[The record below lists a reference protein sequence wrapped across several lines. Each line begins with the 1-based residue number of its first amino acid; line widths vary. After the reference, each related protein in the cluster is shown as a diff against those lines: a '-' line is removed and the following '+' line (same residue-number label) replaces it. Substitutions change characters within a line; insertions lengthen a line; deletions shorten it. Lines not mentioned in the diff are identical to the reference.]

1 MNEPDSLSLGSWS
14 FESLLAVIGGATLRS
29 HQLRCPFVDLAGVH
43 VLMSILQSNKDTSL
57 MQYLSIATCLRVSRP
72 RRSF

>member
-1 MNEPDSLSLGSWS
+1 VNEPDSLSLGSWS
-14 FESLLAVIGGATLRS
+14 FESLLAVIDGATLRS

-43 VLMSILQSNKDTSL
+43 VFMSILQSNKDTWL